1 MYTRLCSPVPRSRLV
16 SQMPDNAPVKKM
28 AQGFK
33 TAWQLYG
40 APEAIVLFIVLDVE
54 INIADQRHL
63 EYEIMATDDRIAI
76 QRCTL
81 VELYERGQLRD
92 DKTLI

>member
-1 MYTRLCSPVPRSRLV
+1 
-16 SQMPDNAPVKKM
+16 MPDNVPVKKM

-33 TAWQLYG
+33 AAWQLYG
-40 APEAIVLFIVLDVE
+40 ATDAIVLFIVLEVE

-63 EYEIMATDDRIAI
+63 EYEIMAAEERIEI

-81 VELYERGQLRD
+81 TELHELGQLRD